1 MTHPLFYIIDSCIKP
16 NNDVLPILYRDMND
30 KNNIKVMIV
39 EDEHDLL
46 ILYKDYLKNKGYT
59 VLVTNTTATH
69 IMDDY
74 LEFKPDLIIMD
85 YRLPGEKNGI
95 DAAKEIL
102 QNYPTVAILMITA
115 YDSIKNIFNSEN
127 MFKDKKIALVVK
139 PIKLFLL
146 NKLIK
151 ELVNS

>member
-1 MTHPLFYIIDSCIKP
+1 MS
-16 NNDVLPILYRDMND
+16 D

-46 ILYKDYLKNKGYT
+46 FLYKDYLKNKGYT
-59 VLVTNTTATH
+59 VLVTNTTANH

-85 YRLPGEKNGI
+85 YRLPDEKNGI

-115 YDSIKNIFNSEN
+115 YDSIKNVFNSEIV
-127 MFKDKKIALVVK
+127 FKDKKIALVVK

-151 ELVNS
+151 ELVDS

>member
-1 MTHPLFYIIDSCIKP
+1 VSG
-16 NNDVLPILYRDMND
+16 

-46 ILYKDYLKNKGYT
+46 NLYKDYLKNKGYT
-59 VLVTNTTATH
+59 VLVTNTTAAH

-85 YRLPGEKNGI
+85 YRLPDEKNGI

-102 QNYPTVAILMITA
+102 QNFPTVAILMITA
-115 YDSIKNIFNSEN
+115 YDSIKNIFNSEV

>member
-1 MTHPLFYIIDSCIKP
+1 
-16 NNDVLPILYRDMND
+16 
-30 KNNIKVMIV
+30 
-39 EDEHDLL
+39 
-46 ILYKDYLKNKGYT
+46 
-59 VLVTNTTATH
+59 
-69 IMDDY
+69 MDDY

-85 YRLPGEKNGI
+85 YRLPDEKNGI

-102 QNYPTVAILMITA
+102 QNYPTVAILIITA
-115 YDSIKNIFNSEN
+115 YDSIKNVFNSEN
-127 MFKDKKIALVVK
+127 VFKDKKIALVVK

>member
-1 MTHPLFYIIDSCIKP
+1 MLMQVFTS
-16 NNDVLPILYRDMND
+16 
-30 KNNIKVMIV
+30 
-39 EDEHDLL
+39 
-46 ILYKDYLKNKGYT
+46 
-59 VLVTNTTATH
+59 VLVLGLCFAFFVITH
-69 IMDDY
+69 IRDY
-74 LEFKPDLIIMD
+74 KQRKADSMIGLAQVIGSNSVSAIQFQD
-85 YRLPGEKNGI
+85 N

-115 YDSIKNIFNSEN
+115 YDSIKSVFNSEN

-151 ELVNS
+151 DLVNG

>member
-1 MTHPLFYIIDSCIKP
+1 MVK
-16 NNDVLPILYRDMND
+16 D
-30 KNNIKVMIV
+30 KVKVMII
-39 EDEHDLL
+39 EDEQDLL
-46 ILYKDYLKNKGYT
+46 NLYKEFLKSKGYT

-74 LEFKPDLIIMD
+74 LEFKPDIILLD
-85 YRLPGEKNGI
+85 YRLPGDKNGV

-102 QNYPTVAILMITA
+102 EQYPEVPIMIITA
-115 YDSIKNIFNSEN
+115 YDSIKNIINGEKIFEG
-127 MFKDKKIALVVK
+127 KKITLVVK

-151 ELVNS
+151 ELLDT